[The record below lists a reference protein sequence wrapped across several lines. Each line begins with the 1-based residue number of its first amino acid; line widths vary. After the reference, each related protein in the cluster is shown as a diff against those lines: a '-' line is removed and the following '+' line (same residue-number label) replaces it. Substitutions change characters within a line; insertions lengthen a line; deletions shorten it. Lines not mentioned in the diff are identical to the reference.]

1 MNERLRIGDAEREAA
16 AHELGEHFA
25 MGRITADEHGERLEQ
40 VWAARTAADLAPAFR
55 DLPRQRAAQPPPRPV
70 APAVRRGWRPEWPR
84 IPFPFKLLVALVAI
98 WWGFHHPRW
107 SCTSW
112 SCAAS
117 SAVGIAG
124 TTAPGV
130 LVATRPA
137 GTDVLLTWR
146 FRHALPRSPAVAR
159 RASAQTPIARFSQTS
174 TTSIPTFS

>member
-84 IPFPFKLLVALVAI
+84 IPLPFKLLVAIVAI
-98 WWGFHHPRW
+98 WWGFHHPLFLLIALVVYVVVVRRFVRRRHRW
-107 SCTSW
+107 HDRSW
-112 SCAAS
+112 
-117 SAVGIAG
+117 G
-124 TTAPGV
+124 PG
-130 LVATRPA
+130 RY
-137 GTDVLLTWR
+137 
-146 FRHALPRSPAVAR
+146 
-159 RASAQTPIARFSQTS
+159 QTGWH
-174 TTSIPTFS
+174 